1 MVGSWRSWLIEL
13 PRYFKRAV
21 LALIDFFLASAAL
34 WIALS
39 IRYGQYF
46 VPTSLG
52 QLGLLLSGPLITLL
66 VLWRIGLYRLVTRF
80 IGYRGTLQIIAGV
93 GFAVLVWSLLV
104 FMVGQLGVPRSVILT
119 YAALS
124 ATLLSLL
131 RYAIGIILDS
141 AGIPYPASK
150 PEIAPKTAII
160 YGAGPMGIAL
170 LQAMRRAGDR
180 KVVAFVDTAP
190 TMWRQYIGELKVY
203 APSKLARLIERE
215 SVREILV
222 AVPEARPRRKILHEL
237 EQHPVEVKVLPAYED
252 IASGRVRLSDLRPVD
267 VTDLLGRDPVEP
279 NPELLRRN
287 ISGKAVLLTGAGGSI
302 GSELVR
308 QVLHLDPRLVVLLD
322 VSEVALYQVE
332 LEVRDR
338 LSEILSTDRI
348 PKVKAVL
355 GSVLDEALIND
366 VVQSNGIE
374 TIFHAAAYK
383 HVPMVERNPI
393 SGVENNVLGTQALV
407 NAALKHGVE
416 RMVLI
421 STDKAVRP
429 TNVMGASKRLSELI
443 LQAAS
448 SEQGRTVFAMVRFGN
463 VLDSSG
469 SVIRRFR
476 QQIQAGGPI
485 TVTHPEV
492 TRYFMSIPEAAS
504 LVIQA
509 GAMANGGEV
518 FVLDM
523 GESVKIDKLA
533 RQLIRLS
540 GLEIRDD
547 TNPLGDIAI
556 SYIGLRPG
564 EKLYEEL
571 LIGAQTSRTEHPR
584 IQKSDEPFLPSSAL
598 SVVLADLK
606 AALAA
611 RDGNAV
617 RAILLRSVEGYNPHI
632 EEPETAPHPQE
643 MPAPLLP

>member
-1 MVGSWRSWLIEL
+1 MVVSWRSWLVEL

-21 LALIDFFLASAAL
+21 LALIDFLLTSAAL
-34 WIALS
+34 WAALS
-39 IRYGQYF
+39 IRYGEYF
-46 VPTSLG
+46 IPTSLG
-52 QLGLLLSGPLITLL
+52 QLSLLLTGPLITLL

-80 IGYRGTLQIIAGV
+80 IGYRGTLQIALGV
-93 GFAVLVWSLLV
+93 GFAVLIWSLVV

-119 YAALS
+119 YGALS
-124 ATLLSLL
+124 AALLSLL
-131 RYAIGIILDS
+131 RYAIGLFLDS
-141 AGIPYPASK
+141 AGIAYPRSDLA
-150 PEIAPKTAII
+150 IAPKNVVI

-170 LQAMRRAGDR
+170 LQAVRRAGDR
-180 KVVAFVDTAP
+180 KVVAFVDSAP
-190 TMWRQYIGELKVY
+190 TMWRQYISGLKVF
-203 APSKLARLIERE
+203 APSKLSRLIERE
-215 SVREILV
+215 QVREILV
-222 AVPEARPRRKILHEL
+222 AIQDPRPRRKILQEL
-237 EQHPVEVKVLPAYED
+237 EDYPVEVKVLPAYED
-252 IASGRVRLSDLRPVD
+252 VASGRVRLSDLRPVD

-279 NPELLRRN
+279 NPDLLRRN

-308 QVLHLDPRLVVLLD
+308 QVMSYEPRLIVLLD
-322 VSEVALYQVE
+322 VSEVALYQIE
-332 LEVRDR
+332 LEMRDR
-338 LSEILSTDRI
+338 LGDNSGTGEG
-348 PKVKAVL
+348 PQVKAVL
-355 GSVLDEALIND
+355 GSVLDEALIGD
-366 VVQSNGIE
+366 VIAANGIE

-393 SGVENNVLGTQALV
+393 SGVENNVFGTHVLV
-407 NAALKHGVE
+407 KCARKYGVE

-443 LQAAS
+443 LQAAAA
-448 SEQGRTVFAMVRFGN
+448 EQSRTVFTMVRFGN

-509 GAMANGGEV
+509 GAMAEGGEV

-547 TNPLGDIAI
+547 ANPLGDIAI

-571 LIGAQTSRTEHPR
+571 LIGEQTSKTEHPR
-584 IQKSDEPFLPSSAL
+584 ILKSDEPFLASVALEAELGALRAAL
-598 SVVLADLK
+598 S
-606 AALAA
+606 A
-611 RDGNAV
+611 RDSATV
-617 RAILLRSVEGYNPHI
+617 RTILLRSVEGYQPHV
-632 EEPETAPHPQE
+632 EEPAVALHADTISQPIA
-643 MPAPLLP
+643 

>member
-1 MVGSWRSWLIEL
+1 MVDSWRSWLVEL
-13 PRYFKRAV
+13 PRYFKRAI
-21 LALIDFFLASAAL
+21 LALIDFLLATTALWAAL
-34 WIALS
+34 S
-39 IRYGQYF
+39 VRYGTFF
-46 VPTSLG
+46 VPSSLG

-66 VLWRIGLYRLVTRF
+66 ILWRIGLYRLVTRF

-93 GFAVLVWSLLV
+93 GFAVLVWSLIV

-124 ATLLSLL
+124 AALISLL
-131 RYAIGIILDS
+131 RYAIGILLDS
-141 AGIPYPASK
+141 AGIPYPGHK
-150 PEIAPKTAII
+150 PEISPKMAII

-180 KVVAFVDTAP
+180 KVVAFVDPAP
-190 TMWRQYIGELKVY
+190 TMWRQYINGLKVY
-203 APSKLARLIERE
+203 APSKLPRLIERE
-215 SVREILV
+215 TVREVLV
-222 AVPEARPRRKILHEL
+222 AIPEARPRRKILQEL
-237 EQHPVEVKVLPAYED
+237 ELHPVEVKVLPAYED
-252 IASGRVRLSDLRPVD
+252 VASGRVRLSDLRPVD

-279 NPELLRRN
+279 NPDLLRRN

-308 QVLHLDPRLVVLLD
+308 QVLHLDPRLIVLLD
-322 VSEVALYQVE
+322 ISEVALYQVE

-338 LSEILSTDRI
+338 LNEGLKIGKV
-348 PKVKAVL
+348 PEVKAVL
-355 GSVLDEALIND
+355 GSVADETLISD
-366 VVQSNGIE
+366 VIRCNGIQ

-383 HVPMVERNPI
+383 HVPIVEQNPI
-393 SGVENNVLGTQALV
+393 AGVYNNVFGTLVLV
-407 NAALKHGVE
+407 NAARKHGVE

-429 TNVMGASKRLSELI
+429 TNVMGASKRLAELI
-443 LQAAS
+443 LQAAA
-448 SEQGRTVFAMVRFGN
+448 SEQAQPVFTMVRFGN

-509 GAMANGGEV
+509 GAMAKGGEV

-523 GESVKIDKLA
+523 GESVKIDNLA

-540 GLEIRDD
+540 GLEIRDE

-571 LIGAQTSRTEHPR
+571 LIGEHTAKTEHPR
-584 IQKSDEPFLPSSAL
+584 ILKSDEPFLPPAL
-598 SVVLADLK
+598 LGAELAALK
-606 AALAA
+606 AALAE
-611 RDGNAV
+611 RDGATV
-617 RAILLRSVEGYNPHI
+617 RAVLLRSVEGYDPGLDK
-632 EEPETAPHPQE
+632 
-643 MPAPLLP
+643 PAPVSFPQALPTATA

>member
-1 MVGSWRSWLIEL
+1 MVVSWRSWLIEL

-21 LALIDFFLASAAL
+21 LALIDFLLVSTAL
-34 WIALS
+34 WVALS
-39 IRYGQYF
+39 VRYEQYF
-46 VPTSLG
+46 VPSSLG

-80 IGYRGTLQIIAGV
+80 IGYRGTLHIILGV
-93 GFAVLVWSLLV
+93 GFAVLIWSLLV

-131 RYAIGIILDS
+131 RYVIGIALDS
-141 AGIPYPASK
+141 AGIPYPSSTR
-150 PEIAPKTAII
+150 EIAPKMAII

-170 LQAMRRAGDR
+170 LQAVRRAGDR
-180 KVVAFVDTAP
+180 KVVAFIDTAP
-190 TMWRQYIGELKVY
+190 TMWRQYISGLKVF
-203 APSKLARLIERE
+203 APSKLPRLIERE

-222 AVPEARPRRKILHEL
+222 AIPGSRPRRKILQEL
-237 EQHPVEVKVLPAYED
+237 EQYPVEVKVLPAYED
-252 IASGRVRLSDLRPVD
+252 VASGRVRLSDLRPVD
-267 VTDLLGRDPVEP
+267 VGDLLGRDPVAP
-279 NPELLRRN
+279 NPDLLRRN

-308 QVLHLDPRLVVLLD
+308 QVLALDPRLIVLLD
-322 VSEVALYQVE
+322 ISEVALYQVE

-338 LSEILSTDRI
+338 LGDGLKTGQT

-355 GSVLDEALIND
+355 GSVLDEGLIAD
-366 VVQSNGIE
+366 VIVSNGIQ

-383 HVPMVERNPI
+383 HVPMVERNAI
-393 SGVENNVLGTQALV
+393 AGVANNVLGTHVLV
-407 NAALKHGVE
+407 SCARKHGVE

-429 TNVMGASKRLSELI
+429 TNVMGASKRLAELI
-443 LQAAS
+443 LQAAAA
-448 SEQGRTVFAMVRFGN
+448 EQSGTVFTMVRFGN

-476 QQIQAGGPI
+476 HQIQAGGPI

-492 TRYFMSIPEAAS
+492 TRFFMSIPEAAS

-523 GESVKIDKLA
+523 GVSVKIDKLA

-540 GLEIRDD
+540 GLEVRDD

-571 LIGAQTSRTEHPR
+571 LIGEQTSKTEHPR
-584 IQKSDEPFLPSSAL
+584 ILKSDEPFLQPAALDAELGALKSAL
-598 SVVLADLK
+598 AD
-606 AALAA
+606 
-611 RDGNAV
+611 RDGDAV
-617 RAILLRSVEGYNPHI
+617 RSILLRSVEGYDPQI
-632 EEPETAPHPQE
+632 EGPEPDPNAQAISTPMA
-643 MPAPLLP
+643 

>member
-393 SGVENNVLGTQALV
+393 SGVENNVFGTQALV

-448 SEQGRTVFAMVRFGN
+448 SEQSRTVFAMVRFGN

>member
-34 WIALS
+34 WVALS

-46 VPTSLG
+46 VPSSLG

-124 ATLLSLL
+124 AALLSLL
-131 RYAIGIILDS
+131 RYAIGIVLDS

-150 PEIAPKTAII
+150 PEIAPKSAII

-190 TMWRQYIGELKVY
+190 TMWRQYIGGLKVY
-203 APSKLARLIERE
+203 APSKLTRLIERE

-338 LSEILSTDRI
+338 LSEMQRTDRI

-355 GSVLDEALIND
+355 GSVLDEALISD
-366 VVQSNGIE
+366 VVRSNGIE

-393 SGVENNVLGTQALV
+393 SGVENNVFGTQALV

-443 LQAAS
+443 LQAAA
-448 SEQGRTVFAMVRFGN
+448 SEQNRTVFAMVRFGN

-540 GLEIRDD
+540 GLEVRDD

-571 LIGAQTSRTEHPR
+571 LIGAQTSHTEHPR

-598 SVVLADLK
+598 GVELIDLK
-606 AALAA
+606 AALTA

-617 RAILLRSVEGYNPHI
+617 RAILLRSVEGYEPHI
-632 EEPETAPHPQE
+632 EEPATALHPQE
-643 MPAPLLP
+643 ISAPLLP

>member
-1 MVGSWRSWLIEL
+1 MVDSWRSWLIEL
-13 PRYFKRAV
+13 PRYFKRAI
-21 LALIDFFLASAAL
+21 LALIDFLLASAAL
-34 WIALS
+34 WTVLS
-39 IRYGQYF
+39 VRYGYVF
-46 VPTSLG
+46 IPSSLV

-93 GFAVLVWSLLV
+93 GFAVLIWSLVV
-104 FMVGQLGVPRSVILT
+104 FMVGQLGIPRSVILT

-124 ATLLSLL
+124 AALISLV
-131 RYAIGIILDS
+131 RYAIGLLLDS
-141 AGIPYPASK
+141 AGIPYPAHK
-150 PEIAPKTAII
+150 PEIAPKMAII

-180 KVVAFVDTAP
+180 KVVAFIDSAP
-190 TMWRQYIGELKVY
+190 TMWRQYISGLKVY
-203 APSKLARLIERE
+203 APSKLPRLIERE

-222 AVPEARPRRKILHEL
+222 AVPEARPRRRILQEL

-252 IASGRVRLSDLRPVD
+252 VASGRVRLSDLRPVD

-279 NPELLRRN
+279 NPDLLRRN

-338 LSEILSTDRI
+338 LSEGLKVGKV
-348 PKVKAVL
+348 PEVKAVL
-355 GSVLDEALIND
+355 GSVADD
-366 VVQSNGIE
+366 VLVSEVIRTNGIE

-383 HVPMVERNPI
+383 HVPIVEKNPI
-393 SGVENNVLGTQALV
+393 AGVYNNVLGTQVLV
-407 NAALKHGVE
+407 DAARRHGVQ

-429 TNVMGASKRLSELI
+429 TNVMGASKRLAELI
-443 LQAAS
+443 LQAAA
-448 SEQGRTVFAMVRFGN
+448 SEQNRTVFTMVRFGN

-523 GESVKIDKLA
+523 GESVKIDNLA

-540 GLEIRDD
+540 GLELRDE

-571 LIGAQTSRTEHPR
+571 LIGEQTSKTEHPR
-584 IQKSDEPFLPSSAL
+584 ILKSDEPFLPP
-598 SVVLADLK
+598 

-611 RDGNAV
+611 ELAALKVALANHDGAAV
-617 RAILLRSVEGYNPHI
+617 RALLLRSVEGYDPGLD
-632 EEPETAPHPQE
+632 EPTPATVPQPLPTAT
-643 MPAPLLP
+643 A

>member
-1 MVGSWRSWLIEL
+1 MVVSWRSWLIEL

-21 LALIDFFLASAAL
+21 LALIDFLLVSTAL
-34 WIALS
+34 WVALS
-39 IRYGQYF
+39 VRYEQYF
-46 VPTSLG
+46 VPSSLG

-80 IGYRGTLQIIAGV
+80 IGYRGTLHIILGV
-93 GFAVLVWSLLV
+93 GFAVLIWSLLV

-124 ATLLSLL
+124 AALLSLL
-131 RYAIGIILDS
+131 RYAIGIALDS
-141 AGIPYPASK
+141 AGIPYPSSTR
-150 PEIAPKTAII
+150 EIAPKMAII

-170 LQAMRRAGDR
+170 LQAVRRAGDR
-180 KVVAFVDTAP
+180 KVVAFIDTAP
-190 TMWRQYIGELKVY
+190 TMWRQYISGLKVF
-203 APSKLARLIERE
+203 APSKLPRLIERE

-222 AVPEARPRRKILHEL
+222 AIPDSRPRRKILQEL
-237 EQHPVEVKVLPAYED
+237 EQYPVEVKVLPAYED
-252 IASGRVRLSDLRPVD
+252 VASGRVRLSDLRPVD
-267 VTDLLGRDPVEP
+267 VGDLLGRDPVAP
-279 NPELLRRN
+279 NPDLLRRN

-308 QVLHLDPRLVVLLD
+308 QVLALDPRLIVLLD
-322 VSEVALYQVE
+322 ISEVALYQVE

-338 LSEILSTDRI
+338 LGEGPKAAQT
-348 PKVKAVL
+348 PKVTAVL
-355 GSVLDEALIND
+355 GSVLDEALISD
-366 VVQSNGIE
+366 VIVANGIQ

-383 HVPMVERNPI
+383 HVPMVERNAI
-393 SGVENNVLGTQALV
+393 AGVANNVLGTHVLV
-407 NAALKHGVE
+407 ACARKHGVE

-429 TNVMGASKRLSELI
+429 TNVMGASKRLAELI
-443 LQAAS
+443 LQAAAA
-448 SEQGRTVFAMVRFGN
+448 EQSGTVFTMVRFGN

-476 QQIQAGGPI
+476 HQIQAGGPI

-492 TRYFMSIPEAAS
+492 TRFFMSIPEAAS

-523 GESVKIDKLA
+523 GVSVKIDKLA

-540 GLEIRDD
+540 GLEVRDD

-571 LIGAQTSRTEHPR
+571 LIGEQTSKTEHPR
-584 IQKSDEPFLPSSAL
+584 ILKSDEPFLLPAALDAELGALKSAL
-598 SVVLADLK
+598 AN
-606 AALAA
+606 
-611 RDGNAV
+611 RDGDAV
-617 RAILLRSVEGYNPHI
+617 RNILLRSVEGYDPQIEGLEPDPNPQAI
-632 EEPETAPHPQE
+632 SAP
-643 MPAPLLP
+643 MA

>member
-279 NPELLRRN
+279 NPELLRRS

-429 TNVMGASKRLSELI
+429 TNVMGASKRVCELV
-443 LQAAS
+443 LQGLAARGS
-448 SEQGRTVFAMVRFGN
+448 KTIFAMVRFGN
-463 VLDSSG
+463 VLGSSG
-469 SVIRRFR
+469 SVVPLFR
-476 QQIQAGGPI
+476 EQIKNGGPV
-485 TVTHPEV
+485 TVTHRDV
-492 TRYFMSIPEAAS
+492 TRFFMTIPEAAQ

-509 GAMANGGEV
+509 GAMAKGGEV

-523 GESVKIDKLA
+523 GKPVRIIELA
-533 RQLIRLS
+533 RTMINLS
-540 GLEIRDD
+540 GLTVRDED
-547 TNPLGDIAI
+547 HPDGDIEIAEV
-556 SYIGLRPG
+556 GLRQG

-571 LIGAQTSRTEHPR
+571 LIGDDPKPTSHSR
-584 IQKSDEPFLPSSAL
+584 IMQAREAMIDWPELSARLDALREAMDDGRADECL
-598 SVVLADLK
+598 
-606 AALAA
+606 
-611 RDGNAV
+611 
-617 RAILLRSVEGYNPHI
+617 AILQELV
-632 EEPETAPHPQE
+632 PEFRPPDEVNRQNTPTRAPR
-643 MPAPLLP
+643 AG